1 MQPQIDLSGL
11 RDVHL
16 PSLPSLWPLPV
27 DFWIAITGMISFV
40 VLIRLAWIRYHRLTA
55 KKYANEEVERLMK
68 KFPQD
73 DYRLATELSLLM
85 RRIALMKYPREK
97 VCALSGKTWREFLD
111 KTTKKDFFKAEAG
124 DIVEKIMFIP
134 PEQFKNGHI
143 SELIEATKQWI
154 SENT

>member
-1 MQPQIDLSGL
+1 MQPQIDLSG
-11 RDVHL
+11 
-16 PSLPSLWPLPV
+16 PLPV

-134 PEQFKNGHI
+134 PEQFKNENM